1 MWAWK
6 IGNWAAPGAV
16 EPRTN
21 SSVDRRSPR
30 IAGIL
35 THGSLPICTAY
46 HNHAAAA
53 GRHTR
58 HGRYSTLAASATD
71 EQTIRFASPSRC
83 SWAQPGRQKLRLTLQ
98 PINTGVGRRVHHY
111 RGR

>member
-1 MWAWK
+1 GRGEHRERSLERVDLPVRTAVVDV
-6 IGNWAAPGAV
+6 GVEDRELGGPGAV

-58 HGRYSTLAASATD
+58 HGRYPTLAASATD
-71 EQTIRFASPSRC
+71 ATTSRFASP
-83 SWAQPGRQKLRLTLQ
+83 P
-98 PINTGVGRRVHHY
+98 
-111 RGR
+111 RGA